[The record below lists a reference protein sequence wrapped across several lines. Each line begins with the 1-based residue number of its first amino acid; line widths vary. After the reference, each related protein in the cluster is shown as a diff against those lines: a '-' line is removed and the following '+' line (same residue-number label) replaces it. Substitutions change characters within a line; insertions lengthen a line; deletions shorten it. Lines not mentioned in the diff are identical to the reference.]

1 MYTSE
6 RASPESFMIGM
17 ARLLA
22 CLPGFFKHFLR
33 VVLAVAAAAAAAAA
47 GRSSGLGAVVMP
59 TAHHPPVQRETKVK
73 KAGESKQEVRRK
85 RT

>member
-33 VVLAVAAAAAAAAA
+33 VVLAVAAAAA